1 MLTWTVVVCLVIYDG
16 SLIEGRYLNPNWVT
30 QWVVLVQTL
39 ERNFPWCFCFNCLSP
54 ERSLDLGRILSLW
67 TMLAVNKC
75 LLSSTLWS
83 PHIERRNGHKLIS
96 IRPQKSKDEKNIFDL
111 YGVSIHQWC
120 VCRMSI
126 CCWAFSHP
134 SNELKLTTLVFSSLN
149 DSQGG
154 SEV

>member
-1 MLTWTVVVCLVIYDG
+1 MMVLWLKEGI
-16 SLIEGRYLNPNWVT
+16 LIQIEWHSEWCWSKHWRGTFPGVF
-30 QWVVLVQTL
+30 VLIASV
-39 ERNFPWCFCFNCLSP
+39 
-54 ERSLDLGRILSLW
+54 RSGVWIWAGYWACEQCWLW
-67 TMLAVNKC
+67 TSV
-75 LLSSTLWS
+75 SWVSTLWS